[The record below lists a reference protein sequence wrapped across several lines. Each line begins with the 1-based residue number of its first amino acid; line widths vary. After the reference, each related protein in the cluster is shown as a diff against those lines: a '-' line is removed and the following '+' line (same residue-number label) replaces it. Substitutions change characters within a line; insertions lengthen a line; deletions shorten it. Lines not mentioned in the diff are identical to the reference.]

1 MLNYPLKNII
11 IEKPL
16 ENLHVGKNSLLSQL
30 SPSSATSPAVNAKG
44 SATSPLLLSPLSLSM
59 ECRVTTHTTGRDL
72 EVVVE
77 HRVVIE
83 RHQAAVDELLLTSG
97 GEVGR
102 EVFGVLAFAVLLTV
116 KIRKH

>member
-1 MLNYPLKNII
+1 MPG
-11 IEKPL
+11 
-16 ENLHVGKNSLLSQL
+16 HH
-30 SPSSATSPAVNAKG
+30 
-44 SATSPLLLSPLSLSM
+44 
-59 ECRVTTHTTGRDL
+59 THTTGRDL